1 MPDGLTAEGP
11 RGAVHQILVNLIQ
24 NSLDA
29 MSDLDAPIIEIGAAE
44 SGEWIAI
51 SVRDHGPGIP
61 PEAMRKMFEPFFTTK
76 PLGKGLGLGLYVS
89 YGLAQD
95 IGGQLCAS
103 NHPEGGAV
111 FTLCIPSTQD
121 RDAA

>member
-1 MPDGLTAEGP
+1 MAG
-11 RGAVHQILVNLIQ
+11 
-24 NSLDA
+24 
-29 MSDLDAPIIEIGAAE
+29 LDAPIIEIGAIE

-51 SVRDHGPGIP
+51 GVRDHGPGIA
-61 PEAMRKMFEPFFTTK
+61 PEAMQKLFEPFFTTK

-89 YGLAQD
+89 YGLAGD

-103 NHPEGGAV
+103 NHPKGGAV
-111 FTLCIPSTQD
+111 FTLCIPRTQD